1 LSSIVDDINSEITK
15 VKSSLTSS
23 KITADIKS
31 TLNKNL
37 VTLQSWY
44 DKLLAAGGLI
54 SQQDEAD
61 ANAALIDAKRSQM
74 DQAAAS
80 TQKKLLWIGIGT
92 VGVIVAIIVIHKLR
106 HK

>member
-1 LSSIVDDINSEITK
+1 MSSIVDDINSEISNI
-15 VKSSLTSS
+15 KSSLSSS
-23 KITADIKS
+23 KITSEIKS

-54 SQQDEAD
+54 SPQDQAD
-61 ANAALIDAKRSQM
+61 ANAALIDAKRTQM
-74 DQAAAS
+74 DDAAAA

-92 VGVIVAIIVIHKLR
+92 VGLIVVIIVIHKLR
-106 HK
+106 H